1 MRKMA
6 MWVVML
12 GSMLCSEALADQVTL
27 KNGDRLTGA
36 IMKYDGENLI
46 LKSEF
51 AGEVKIQWQAIER
64 ITSDRPVYVISKD
77 GRVLVGTVTT
87 AEGLVE
93 VQTSDAG
100 KVALTM
106 DTVLIIRSKEEQ
118 AAYEAE
124 LARQRRAVWSG
135 SADAG
140 LSAARGNTDT
150 LVISLGSQVARTT
163 QRDKLSLYAA
173 SLFARNG
180 TSGVSITTAEAIRGG
195 ARYDR
200 NITDRLFAFALTDLE
215 RDKFQQLD
223 LRLVFGGGLG
233 YHARK
238 TEKTRLDLFAGG
250 SYNREKFSTGLTRN
264 SAEALIG
271 EELSYKLSENTSLA
285 QRAVLYP
292 NLSEFGEYRFA
303 FDLTGVTKLTRQ
315 LGLQATISDRFQSN
329 PLPGIKK
336 NDLLLTT
343 GIRLT
348 FGDTGGKD

>member
-6 MWVVML
+6 MLVVML
-12 GSMLCSEALADQVTL
+12 GSMLCSEALADQVSL

-36 IMKYDGENLI
+36 IIKYDGENLI

-51 AGEVKIQWQAIER
+51 AGEVKIQWGAVER
-64 ITSDRPVYVISKD
+64 ITSDHPVYVTSKD
-77 GRVLVGTVTT
+77 GRVIVGTITT
-87 AEGLVE
+87 AEGVVE
-93 VQTSDAG
+93 VQTSDTG
-100 KVALTM
+100 KVALTKE
-106 DTVLIIRSKEEQ
+106 TVTLIRSKEEQ
-118 AAYEAE
+118 ASYEAE
-124 LARQRRAVWSG
+124 LARQRQAVWSG

-140 LSAARGNTDT
+140 LSATRGNTDT
-150 LVISLGSQVARTT
+150 LVISVGSQVARTT
-163 QRDKLSLYAA
+163 QRDKLSFYAA

-200 NITDRLFAFALTDLE
+200 NLSDRLFGFALTDLE

-238 TEKTRLDLFAGG
+238 TERTRLDLFAGG
-250 SYNREKFSTGLTRN
+250 SYNREKFTTGLTRN
-264 SAEALIG
+264 SAEALVG
-271 EELSYKLSENTSLA
+271 EELSYKLSDSTTLA

-336 NDLLLTT
+336 NDLILTT

-348 FGDTGGKD
+348 FGDASKK

>member
-6 MWVVML
+6 MCVVML
-12 GSMLCSEALADQVTL
+12 GSMLCSDVLADQVSL
-27 KNGDRLTGA
+27 KNGDRLSGV
-36 IMKYDGENLI
+36 IIKYDGENLV

-51 AGEVKIQWQAIER
+51 AGEVKIQWAAVER
-64 ITSDRPVYVISKD
+64 ITSDRLFYVTSKD

-87 AEGLVE
+87 AEGVVE

-100 KVALTM
+100 KVALTK
-106 DTVLIIRSKEEQ
+106 DTVLLIRSKEEQ

-124 LARQRRAVWSG
+124 MARKLQAVWSG

-200 NITDRLFAFALTDLE
+200 NISDRLFVFALTDLE

-233 YHARK
+233 YHARR
-238 TEKTRLDLFAGG
+238 TEKMRLDLFAGG

-264 SAEALIG
+264 SAEALVG
-271 EELSYKLSENTSLA
+271 EELSCKLSENTTLA

-315 LGLQATISDRFQSN
+315 LGLQATVSDRFQSN

-343 GIRLT
+343 GIRVT
-348 FGDTGGKD
+348 FGDGSKE

>member
-1 MRKMA
+1 MRKMT
-6 MWVVML
+6 MWVVIL
-12 GSMLCSEALADQVTL
+12 GSMLCSEVLADQVSL

-36 IMKYDGENLI
+36 IIKYDGENLI

-51 AGEVKIQWQAIER
+51 AGEVKIQWGAVER
-64 ITSDRPVYVISKD
+64 ITSDSALHVISKD

-87 AEGLVE
+87 AEGVVE

-100 KVALTM
+100 KVAITK
-106 DTVLIIRSKEEQ
+106 DTVLLIRSKEEQ

-140 LSAARGNTDT
+140 LSAARGNTDA
-150 LVISLGSQVARTT
+150 LVISLGTQVARTT

-180 TSGVSITTAEAIRGG
+180 TSGVSVTTAEAIRGG

-200 NITDRLFAFALTDLE
+200 NINDRLFGFALTDLE

-238 TEKTRLDLFAGG
+238 TERTRLDLFAGG

-264 SAEALIG
+264 SAEALVG
-271 EELSYKLSENTSLA
+271 EELSYKLSDNTTLA

-292 NLSEFGEYRFA
+292 NLSQFGEYRFA
-303 FDLTGVTKLTRQ
+303 FDLTGVTRLTRQ
-315 LGLQATISDRFQSN
+315 LGFQVTISDRYQSN

-343 GIRLT
+343 GIRVT
-348 FGDTGGKD
+348 FGDTGDKK